1 MKKGLL
7 LVLLI
12 LFSCQKDEILVID
25 QTPTYNMIFENDG
38 IVVNDGQYISFDITE
53 TTQHQLIITTQNGSV
68 LTKETFQPKVGL
80 NTRKI
85 YTKILPKGN
94 LTLFLQSNNQQ
105 LEKTTIIVE

>member
-25 QTPTYNMIFENDG
+25 QTPTYTMIFEKDG
-38 IVVNDGQYISFDITE
+38 IVVNDGQNISFDVIE
-53 TTQHQLIITTQNGSV
+53 TTQHQLIITTQTGSV
-68 LTKETFQPKVGL
+68 LTKETFQPEVGI

-85 YTKILPKGN
+85 YTKILPN
-94 LTLFLQSNNQQ
+94 QTLILTLQNSSGIVD
-105 LEKTTIIVE
+105 TTSIIVE

>member
-25 QTPTYNMIFENDG
+25 QTPTYTMIFENDG
-38 IVVNDGQYISFDITE
+38 VAINDGQDVSFDITE
-53 TTQHQLIITTQNGSV
+53 TTQHQLIITTHDGSV
-68 LTKETFQPKVGL
+68 LTKESFQPEVGL

-85 YTKILPKGN
+85 FTRILPPNTYNLILIKGDTEIN
-94 LTLFLQSNNQQ
+94 
-105 LEKTTIIVE
+105 KVRIIVE

>member
-25 QTPTYNMIFENDG
+25 QTPTYTMIFKNDG
-38 IVVNDGQYISFDITE
+38 IVVNDGQDVSFDITE
-53 TTQHQLIITTQNGSV
+53 TTQHQLIITTQDGSV
-68 LTKETFQPKVGL
+68 LTKETFQPQVGL

-85 YTKILPKGN
+85 YTRILPHNTYNLILIKGDAEIN
-94 LTLFLQSNNQQ
+94 
-105 LEKTTIIVE
+105 KVRIIVE